1 MEIKLYKKETTSTFR
16 SPLNDF
22 KPTTVRIEI
31 RQDPLTAH
39 RTRLVP
45 YRFKSL
51 GEADLRSM
59 LEESLKRACP
69 FCPEHLPQRAA
80 RFLEDWVPEGH
91 IKKGE
96 AVIFPNA
103 FPYERHNAVCVLCRR
118 HFVPIDGFQSK
129 WILEALLAC
138 QDYFRLLIRRDHKAI
153 HGSINWN
160 FLPLSGAGLIH
171 PHFQLIAGNRPTRYE
186 GEILKKTKGYFRKN
200 NSPFFSDLL
209 RQEKRTGERYIGR
222 SGRVHWLT
230 AFAPLGVMEI
240 MALWEK
246 GGTMLTL
253 PENLLSDFAEGL
265 VRVLNFL
272 GSKNISSLN
281 MTIYLLLE
289 KQAHFPILAKIIPR
303 IELPPLKVSEINY
316 FERLHH
322 EILTFCP
329 PEEVAAEMRDF
340 FSNPVYSERHKF

>member
-22 KPTTVRIEI
+22 KPTTVKIEI
-31 RQDPLTAH
+31 RQDPLTPH

-45 YRFKSL
+45 YRFKRL
-51 GEADLRSM
+51 GEVDLGP
-59 LEESLKRACP
+59 LVEESLKRGCP
-69 FCPEHLPQRAA
+69 FCPEHLSQRAA

-103 FPYERHNAVCVLCRR
+103 FPYERHNGVCVVCSR
-118 HFVPIDGFQSK
+118 HFVPIHGFQTK
-129 WILEALLAC
+129 WIFEALLAC
-138 QDYFRLLIRRDHKAI
+138 QEYFRILNHKDPKAI

-171 PHFQLIAGNRPTRYE
+171 PHFQLVAQNRPTRYE
-186 GEILKKTKGYFRKN
+186 GEMLKKTKAYFMKN
-200 NSPFFSDLL
+200 NRPFFSDLL
-209 RQEKRTGERYIGR
+209 RQEKRTGDRYIGR
-222 SGRVHWLT
+222 SGQVHWLT

-246 GGTMLTL
+246 GKTILTL
-253 PENLLSDFAEGL
+253 PENLLRDFAEGL

-272 GSKNISSLN
+272 GSKNIYSLN
-281 MTIYLLLE
+281 MAIYLLLE
-289 KQAHFPILAKIIPR
+289 KQNTFPILAKIIPR
-303 IELPPLKVSEINY
+303 IELPPLRVSEINY

-322 EILTFCP
+322 EILTFYP

-340 FSNPVYSERHKF
+340 FRKPL

>member
-1 MEIKLYKKETTSTFR
+1 MEIKLHKKETTSTFR

-31 RQDPLTAH
+31 RQDPLTPH

-51 GEADLRSM
+51 GEVDLSA
-59 LEESLKRACP
+59 LVAESLKRGCP
-69 FCPEHLPQRAA
+69 FCPENLPQRAA
-80 RFLEDWVPEGH
+80 RFLEEWVPTGH
-91 IKKGE
+91 FKRGE

-103 FPYERHNAVCVLCRR
+103 FPYERHNSVCVLCSR
-118 HFVPIDGFQSK
+118 HFVPIDGFQTQ
-129 WILEALLAC
+129 WIFEALLTC
-138 QDYFRLLIRRDHKAI
+138 QDYFRRLNQMDPKAI

-171 PHFQLIAGNRPTRYE
+171 PHFQLIAQNHPTRYE
-186 GEILKKTKGYFRKN
+186 GEILKKTKTYFRKN
-200 NSPFFSDLL
+200 GRPFFSDLL
-209 RQEKRTGERYIGR
+209 QQEKRTGDRYIGR
-222 SGRVHWLT
+222 SGKVHWLT

-246 GGTMLTL
+246 GDTILTL
-253 PENLLSDFAEGL
+253 PENLLRDFAEGL

-272 GSKNISSLN
+272 GSKNIFSLN
-281 MTIYLLLE
+281 MAIYSLLE
-289 KQAHFPILAKIIPR
+289 KQDHFPILAKIIPR
-303 IELPPLKVSEINY
+303 IELPPLRVSEINY

-322 EILTFCP
+322 EILTFYP

-340 FSNPVYSERHKF
+340 LVKPV